1 MCSVFQVMFDF
12 IIKNGIVI
20 DGSGEKSFPADLGI
34 EKDKI
39 TKIGNLKKAAAEK
52 IVDAEG
58 KCVAPGFID
67 ILDHSDNFWTIFK
80 IPRLDS
86 KITQGI
92 TTVIGGNCGSSL
104 APLIGEEAIKSIQKW
119 VEIGSV
125 YINWQT
131 VGELLNKIQ
140 KNKLGLNFATLIGHE
155 TLRRGL
161 LGDEVRKITFKEIE
175 MMGDMLKKGLA
186 EGAFGMSTG
195 LVFSHA
201 KLASFEEIKI
211 LTNILKKENAL
222 YTSHIRGEVEDLLP
236 SVNETL
242 QIGRETGVSME
253 ISHLKAIGK
262 LYWSDMK
269 KAIEMIEVAFDEGI
283 PIEFDIYPYTV
294 TGSTLYILLPDWV
307 TSGGRKKMIARLKDL
322 DLRKR
327 IIEEMKR
334 MNYDYQG
341 LVISICPYNKNVV
354 GKKISD
360 IAANQNI
367 SCEEAIIELLIV
379 ANGQVI
385 VFNEVLSEENIEL
398 AMKNSLCTIASA
410 DAAYNAEYARTGEIV
425 HPRCFGAFPKI
436 LGRYVREKKIL
447 KLEKAIH
454 KMSGKPAQKIGLKK
468 RGLLKN
474 NYFADIVIFDPK
486 NIADKANFQN
496 PYQYSEGVDYVFVNG
511 KMVIMEGE
519 HTGELAGRVLKRG
532 E

>member
-1 MCSVFQVMFDF
+1 MTFDF
-12 IIKNGIVI
+12 IIKNGTIV

-39 TKIGNLKKAAAEK
+39 VKIGNLKKAAAKK
-52 IVDAEG
+52 IINAEG
-58 KCVAPGFID
+58 KCVAPGFVD
-67 ILDHSDNFWTIFK
+67 ILDHSDGFWTIFK

-92 TTVIGGNCGSSL
+92 TTIVSGNCGSSL
-104 APLIGEEAIKSIQKW
+104 APLINKEAIKSIQKW
-119 VEIGSV
+119 ADIGSV
-125 YINWQT
+125 YVNWRT
-131 VGELLNKIQ
+131 VGEFLSEVQ

-161 LGDEVRKITFKEIE
+161 LGDEIRKITFEEIE
-175 MMGDMLKKGLA
+175 AMSNMLKKGLD

-211 LTNILKKENAL
+211 LAGVLKKRNAL

-242 QIGRETGVSME
+242 QIGRETGVSIE

-262 LYWSDMK
+262 LYWPDMK
-269 KAIEMIEVAFDEGI
+269 KALEMIAVASDEGI
-283 PIEFDIYPYTV
+283 PIEFDIYPYTT

-307 TSGGRKKMIARLKDL
+307 TSGGRSKMIARLKDI
-322 DLRKR
+322 DLREK
-327 IIEEMKR
+327 IIEEMKQL
-334 MNYDYQG
+334 NYDYQK
-341 LVISICPYNKNVV
+341 LVVSICPYNRTVV
-354 GKKISD
+354 GKKIGD

-367 SCEEAIIELLIV
+367 SCEEAIIELLIA

-385 VFNEVLSEENIEL
+385 VFNKVLSEENIEL
-398 AMKNSLCTIASA
+398 ALKNPLCTVASA
-410 DAAYNAEYARTGEIV
+410 DAAYNSEYARTGEIV
-425 HPRCFGAFPKI
+425 HPRCFGAFSKI

-447 KLEKAIH
+447 KLEEAIH
-454 KMSGKPAQKIGLKK
+454 KMSGKPARKVGLKK

-474 NYFADIVIFDPK
+474 NYFADVIIFNPK
-486 NIADKANFQN
+486 DIADRADFQN
-496 PYQYSEGVDYVFVNG
+496 PYRYSKGLDYVFING
-511 KMVIMEGE
+511 KMVIKGGE
-519 HTGELAGRVLKRG
+519 HTGELAGRVLRK
-532 E
+532 